1 MPTNFASNATAP
13 RILSTSAAKVVSA
26 SGSDM
31 DGGMRIVE
39 ECLQDRLR
47 RDLILRV
54 AARLS
59 AHAGRGERL
68 AGRARGETLVDA
80 GDRQAEAALELA
92 REALGAGGHLVLGA
106 VVGKRPPDHELQR
119 SPFGDERRDRGEAR
133 SGRLRANG
141 RQRMRDANHRVAY
154 GDPDLA
160 RAEIESED
168 GAVAGGCWRRASRLT
183 RARHRRTVGRNR
195 CRAASS
201 PP

>member
-106 VVGKRPPDHELQR
+106 V
-119 SPFGDERRDRGEAR
+119 
-133 SGRLRANG
+133 
-141 RQRMRDANHRVAY
+141 
-154 GDPDLA
+154 
-160 RAEIESED
+160 
-168 GAVAGGCWRRASRLT
+168 AGGCWRRASRLT